1 VSWRRA
7 ARNRIRRLLNGA
19 RLSDQA
25 GSQKS
30 KLRLLGLLIL
40 FDALLVVAV
49 FLSFQSAELV
59 EQVIELEQTR
69 EVYTTVVIEK
79 IITHTTVIT
88 QVVPY
93 GSVQ

>member
-1 VSWRRA
+1 MSRQSAGRDLIKSLLSGELLANQARA
-7 ARNRIRRLLNGA
+7 H
-19 RLSDQA
+19 
-25 GSQKS
+25 KS

-40 FDALLVVAV
+40 FDTLLIAAV

-69 EVYTTVVIEK
+69 EVYATVVIQK
-79 IITHTTVIT
+79 IITYTTVIT